1 MYIRFEDL
9 KYGRNESVVSFGV
22 ELVFKDGSEDK
33 VTFTNRKD
41 TNRSTGTIK
50 GGNKESRYE

>member
-9 KYGRNESVVSFGV
+9 RYGRNESILSFGV
-22 ELVFKDGSEDK
+22 VLVLKDGKEDK
-33 VTFTNRKD
+33 ITFTNRKD

-50 GGNKESRYE
+50 GAN

>member
-1 MYIRFEDL
+1 LYIRFEDL
-9 KYGRNESVVSFGV
+9 RYGRNESVISFGV
-22 ELVFKDGSEDK
+22 VLVFKDDSKDK

-50 GGNKESRYE
+50 GENKESRYE